1 MYGTVRRNE
10 VAGLLAKGAVS
21 GTNLKATENAPGS
34 QTASTVVLGQKDSS
48 VGAKA
53 TLDIETEETVV
64 VVGTFTPSH
73 KLAIYINGVEYHIQ
87 LDAV

>member
-1 MYGTVRRNE
+1 MYVRDNGTVGILN
-10 VAGLLAKGAVS
+10 VTQHVSITNTTALTAAGSGEIKLGA
-21 GTNLKATENAPGS
+21 
-34 QTASTVVLGQKDSS
+34 KDSS

-53 TLDIETEETVV
+53 TLDLRTEEAVV

-73 KLAIYINGVEYHIQ
+73 KLAIWINGVEYHIQ